1 MQQNW
6 TYRHQPPFPWIFK
19 KLEERGLDIVS
30 QENKIQ
36 SISAT
41 TYFSRIRINDQ
52 LVYVQLDSGSNVSTI
67 PINLLSDEQ
76 ANSILP
82 SSIQIIAYG
91 NQKVANLGQIQL
103 DISFDG
109 GSVLEKQDLL
119 VMGPGIMPVFGT
131 NILFGRGGTFSIDKQ
146 NLRAS
151 LQGHEI
157 EIFAEAIVDKK
168 MNVLQS
174 VNVQESAEN
183 QVILSTESVKI
194 PSMSE
199 VILPAK
205 IKFPPNT
212 THFLVEDESIFRFD
226 RGERYSF
233 PIAKGLYCSN
243 QFQSFPVRI
252 VNSSTR
258 DFVLPTNSK
267 LGRITPV
274 SGEIEN
280 DSSRINSLEAQI
292 GTKSK
297 NRTEAIWSEIQ
308 KGSLVSGNESELKRI
323 ISKYKNSILLEGEL
337 PGVST
342 LE

>member
-131 NILFGRGGTFSIDKQ
+131 NILFGHGGTFS
-146 NLRAS
+146 
-151 LQGHEI
+151 
-157 EIFAEAIVDKK
+157 
-168 MNVLQS
+168 
-174 VNVQESAEN
+174 
-183 QVILSTESVKI
+183 
-194 PSMSE
+194 
-199 VILPAK
+199 
-205 IKFPPNT
+205 NT
-212 THFLVEDESIFRFD
+212 
-226 RGERYSF
+226 
-233 PIAKGLYCSN
+233 
-243 QFQSFPVRI
+243 
-252 VNSSTR
+252 
-258 DFVLPTNSK
+258 
-267 LGRITPV
+267 
-274 SGEIEN
+274 
-280 DSSRINSLEAQI
+280 
-292 GTKSK
+292 
-297 NRTEAIWSEIQ
+297 
-308 KGSLVSGNESELKRI
+308 
-323 ISKYKNSILLEGEL
+323 
-337 PGVST
+337 
-342 LE
+342 